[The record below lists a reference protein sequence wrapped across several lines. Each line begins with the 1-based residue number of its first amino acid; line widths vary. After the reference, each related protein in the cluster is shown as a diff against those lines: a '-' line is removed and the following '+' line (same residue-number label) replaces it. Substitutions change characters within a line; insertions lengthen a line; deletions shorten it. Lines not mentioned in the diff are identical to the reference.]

1 MKGGQNLRELQQQ
14 RKDKEESDWVASRP
28 CHVCK
33 KVITGAYGWTLLQ
46 CGYVWSCSA
55 SCEREVARQ
64 RKEMF
69 NVASVQRA
77 SGQETQGTAD

>member
-1 MKGGQNLRELQQQ
+1 MKGGVNLRELQQQ
-14 RKDKEESDWVASRP
+14 KKEQEGWVVPRP
-28 CHVCK
+28 CHVCG
-33 KVITGAYGWTLLQ
+33 KVIPGAYGQTNLQ
-46 CGYVWSCSA
+46 MGVVWSCS
-55 SCEREVARQ
+55 SICEREVARQ